1 MFYVYRRDH
10 YAEYEPAE
18 GGYYVDCSEIS
29 AVEEY
34 AVLADAC
41 EALLD
46 WCNEVETEDCAEPY
60 SGSWKFGLVG
70 TFGLDD
76 YYLRMPYFRY
86 DYHGYIGEG
95 FELGISVDEPKDEP
109 YGGYC

>member
-29 AVEEY
+29 EVDTYWYLE
-34 AVLADAC
+34 DAFD
-41 EALLD
+41 ALLD
-46 WCNEVETEDCAEPY
+46 WCNEVEAEDDAEPY
-60 SGSWKFGLVG
+60 SGTWHYGFHTDGGNGKTMMWWPV
-70 TFGLDD
+70 
-76 YYLRMPYFRY
+76 FRY
-86 DYHGYIGEG
+86 DYHGNIGDG

-109 YGGYC
+109 YRGYC